1 MLIARAPLRISLG
14 GGGTD
19 LAAYYERYGGMVV
32 STSIN
37 KYFYVIASLSEM
49 NNLQIIS
56 SDYRSICNLSEVE
69 DLFWDGDLA
78 LPKAVAHHFGVRRGI
93 NLFLSCEVSP
103 GTGLGSSSSAA
114 VAMIKALSTLCD
126 RPVSREELA
135 ELACTVEIDM
145 LQMPIGK
152 QDQYAAAYGGL
163 NVIHFRADG
172 VTVEPLAVPP
182 GTLPRLEEQLML
194 FFTGVSRQSTSI
206 LREQRAASAR
216 DEAEVIASLHGM
228 KALAADVVDALTAGK
243 IEMIGPLL
251 REAWER
257 KRRLASG
264 VTTPLIDAAFAE
276 ALAHGATG
284 GKITGAGGGG
294 YLMLACPPE
303 KQQAVTRA
311 LKEHGLTRM
320 HFRFDTQGATV
331 LMNTLGSA
339 ATPFRRPVRS
349 PVAQEVYA

>member
-19 LAAYYERYGGMVV
+19 LAAYYEQYGGMVV

-37 KYFYVIASLSEM
+37 KYFYVVASLSEM

-56 SDYRSICNLSEVE
+56 SDYRSICNFDEME

-93 NLFLSCEVSP
+93 NLFLACEVPP

-126 RPVSREELA
+126 QPLSREELA

-145 LQMPIGK
+145 LKMPIGK

-163 NVIHFRADG
+163 NVMHFRADG
-172 VTVEPLAVPP
+172 VTVEPLPVPP
-182 GTLPRLEEQLML
+182 GTLPRLEQQLML
-194 FFTGVSRQSTSI
+194 FFTGVSRHSTTI
-206 LREQRAASAR
+206 LREQTAASAR
-216 DEAEVIASLHGM
+216 GQADAITALHGM
-228 KALAADVVDALTAGK
+228 KELAGRVVDALAAGDT
-243 IEMIGPLL
+243 EVIGHLL
-251 REAWER
+251 HEAWQR

-264 VTTPLIDAAFAE
+264 VTTPLIDTAYAA
-276 ALAHGATG
+276 ALACGATG

-294 YLMLACPPE
+294 YLMVACPPG
-303 KQQAVTRA
+303 KQESVTLA
-311 LKEHGLTRM
+311 LKEIGLTRM
-320 HFRFDTQGATV
+320 HFRFDTQGAAV
-331 LMNTLGSA
+331 LMNTLGVA
-339 ATPFRRPVRS
+339 ATPFRQPVR
-349 PVAQEVYA
+349 PLVAQEVYA

>member
-56 SDYRSICNLSEVE
+56 SDYRSICNFDEME

-126 RPVSREELA
+126 RPLSREELA

-145 LQMPIGK
+145 LRMPIGK

-163 NVIHFRADG
+163 NLMHFRADG
-172 VTVEPLAVPP
+172 VTVEPLPVPP
-182 GTLPRLEEQLML
+182 GTLPRLEQQLML
-194 FFTGVSRQSTSI
+194 FFTGVSRQSTTI
-206 LREQRAASAR
+206 LREQTAASAR
-216 DEAEVIASLHGM
+216 DETDVIASLHGM
-228 KALAADVVDALTAGK
+228 KALAGRVVDALTAGDTDAV
-243 IEMIGPLL
+243 GGLL
-251 REAWER
+251 HEAWER

-264 VTTPLIDAAFAE
+264 VTTPLIDAAYAT

-294 YLMLACPPE
+294 YLMVACPPN
-303 KQQAVTRA
+303 KQESVTLA
-311 LKEHGLTRM
+311 LKERGLTRM

-331 LMNTLGSA
+331 LMNTLGAA
-339 ATPFRRPVRS
+339 ATPFRQPVR
-349 PVAQEVYA
+349 PLVAQEVYA

>member
-1 MLIARAPLRISLG
+1 MLIARAPLRVSLG

-19 LAAYYERYGGMVV
+19 IAAYYEQYGGMVV

-56 SDYRSICNLSEVE
+56 SDYRSICNFDEME

-126 RPVSREELA
+126 RPLSRQELA
-135 ELACTVEIDM
+135 ELACMVEIDM
-145 LQMPIGK
+145 LKMPIGK

-163 NVIHFRADG
+163 NVMHFRADG
-172 VTVEPLAVPP
+172 VTVEPLAVPS
-182 GTLPRLEEQLML
+182 GTLPRLEQQLML
-194 FFTGVSRQSTSI
+194 FFTGVSRQSTTI
-206 LREQRAASAR
+206 LREQSAASAR
-216 DEAEVIASLHGM
+216 GQVDAIAALHGM
-228 KALAADVVDALTAGK
+228 KELAGRVIDALT
-243 IEMIGPLL
+243 IGDTEAIGHLL
-251 REAWER
+251 HEAWQR
-257 KRRLASG
+257 KRRLTSG
-264 VTTPLIDAAFAE
+264 VTTPLIDTAYAA
-276 ALAHGATG
+276 ALACGATG

-294 YLMLACPPE
+294 YLMVACPPR
-303 KQQAVTRA
+303 KQEAVTLA
-311 LKEHGLTRM
+311 LKEIGLTRM

-331 LMNTLGSA
+331 LMNTLGTS
-339 ATPFRRPVRS
+339 ATPFRQPVR
-349 PVAQEVYA
+349 PLVTQEVYA

>member
-19 LAAYYERYGGMVV
+19 LAAYYEQYGGMVV

-56 SDYRSICNLSEVE
+56 ADYRSICNLSEME

-78 LPKAVAHHFGVRRGI
+78 LPKAVAHHFGLRRGV
-93 NLFLSCEVSP
+93 NLFLACEVSP

-126 RPVSREELA
+126 QAISREELA
-135 ELACTVEIDM
+135 ELACSVEIDM
-145 LQMPIGK
+145 LKMPIGK

-163 NVIHFRADG
+163 NVMHFRADG
-172 VTVEPLAVPP
+172 VTVEPLGLPQR
-182 GTLPRLEEQLML
+182 TLHDLERHLML
-194 FFTGVSRQSTSI
+194 FFTGVSRQSTTI
-206 LREQRAASAR
+206 LREQRAASEQNR
-216 DEAEVIASLHGM
+216 TDVIASLHAM
-228 KALAADVVDALTAGK
+228 KRLAGQMITALTAGDVSAV
-243 IEMIGPLL
+243 GGLL
-251 REAWER
+251 DEAWER

-264 VTTPLIDAAFAE
+264 VTTPLIDRAYTCARAS
-276 ALAHGATG
+276 GATG

-303 KQQAVTRA
+303 KQDTVTA
-311 LKEHGLTRM
+311 AMKECGLVRM
-320 HFRFDTQGATV
+320 HFRFDTQGAAV
-331 LMNTLGSA
+331 LMNTLGTFA
-339 ATPFRRPVRS
+339 PPLVRPN
-349 PVAQEVYA
+349 PVAIPQEVFA

>member
-1 MLIARAPLRISLG
+1 MLIARAPLRVSLG

-19 LAAYYERYGGMVV
+19 LAAYYEQYGGMVV

-37 KYFYVIASLSEM
+37 KYFYVVASLSEM

-56 SDYRSICNLSEVE
+56 SDYRSICNFDEME

-93 NLFLSCEVSP
+93 NLFLACEVPP

-126 RPVSREELA
+126 QPLSREELA

-145 LQMPIGK
+145 LKMPIGK

-163 NVIHFRADG
+163 NVMHFRADG
-172 VTVEPLAVPP
+172 VTVEPLSVPP
-182 GTLPRLEEQLML
+182 GTLPRLEQQLML
-194 FFTGVSRQSTSI
+194 FFTGVSRHSTTI
-206 LREQRAASAR
+206 LREQTAASAR
-216 DEAEVIASLHGM
+216 GQVDAIAALHGM
-228 KALAADVVDALTAGK
+228 KELAGRVVDALTVGDT
-243 IEMIGPLL
+243 EVIGHLL
-251 REAWER
+251 HEAWQR
-257 KRRLASG
+257 KRRLATG
-264 VTTPLIDAAFAE
+264 VTTPLIDTAYAA
-276 ALAHGATG
+276 ALACGATG

-294 YLMLACPPE
+294 YLMVACPPG
-303 KQQAVTRA
+303 KQESVTLA
-311 LKEHGLTRM
+311 LKEIGLTRM

-331 LMNTLGSA
+331 LMNTLGA
-339 ATPFRRPVRS
+339 ATPFRQPVR
-349 PVAQEVYA
+349 PLVAQEVYA

>member
-1 MLIARAPLRISLG
+1 
-14 GGGTD
+14 
-19 LAAYYERYGGMVV
+19 MVV

-56 SDYRSICNLSEVE
+56 SDYRSICNFDEME

-93 NLFLSCEVSP
+93 NLFLACEVSP

-114 VAMIKALSTLCD
+114 VAMIKGLSTLCD
-126 RPVSREELA
+126 QPLSRKDLA

-145 LQMPIGK
+145 LRMPIGK

-163 NVIHFRADG
+163 NVMHFRADG
-172 VTVEPLAVPP
+172 VTVEPLSVPP
-182 GTLPRLEEQLML
+182 GTLPRLEQQLML
-194 FFTGVSRQSTSI
+194 FFTGVSRHSTSI
-206 LREQRAASAR
+206 LREQTEASAQNQT
-216 DEAEVIASLHGM
+216 DVIASLHGM
-228 KALAADVVDALTAGK
+228 KEMAARVVDALVAGQT
-243 IEMIGPLL
+243 EMIGDLL
-251 REAWER
+251 HEGWER
-257 KRRLASG
+257 KRRLARG
-264 VTTPLIDAAFAE
+264 VTTPLIDAAYAT

-294 YLMLACPPE
+294 YLMVACPPD
-303 KQQAVTRA
+303 KQETVTLG
-311 LKEHGLTRM
+311 LKELGLTRM

-331 LMNTLGSA
+331 LMNTLGAA
-339 ATPFRRPVRS
+339 ATPFHLPVR
-349 PVAQEVYA
+349 PLVAQEVNV